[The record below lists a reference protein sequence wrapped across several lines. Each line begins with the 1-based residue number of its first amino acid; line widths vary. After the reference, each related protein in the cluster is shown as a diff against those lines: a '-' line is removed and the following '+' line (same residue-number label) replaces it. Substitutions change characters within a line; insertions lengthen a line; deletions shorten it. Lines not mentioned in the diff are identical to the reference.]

1 MSLGQS
7 ERQRKLIVGRIC
19 RVRDNRFDDFQA
31 KMRSDG
37 CQNRHTAQS
46 IARHGE
52 IQRLETLLTP
62 RFCEMYQSW
71 AN

>member
-7 ERQRKLIVGRIC
+7 ERQRKLIVGWIWRT
-19 RVRDNRFDDFQA
+19 RDNRFDDFQA

-46 IARHGE
+46 KPDSLAE
-52 IQRLETLLTP
+52 IQR
-62 RFCEMYQSW
+62 
-71 AN
+71 

>member
-7 ERQRKLIVGRIC
+7 ERQRKLIVGWIWRT
-19 RVRDNRFDDFQA
+19 RDNRFDDFQA

-46 IARHGE
+46 KPDSLAMARFNG
-52 IQRLETLLTP
+52 RK
-62 RFCEMYQSW
+62 RY
-71 AN
+71 